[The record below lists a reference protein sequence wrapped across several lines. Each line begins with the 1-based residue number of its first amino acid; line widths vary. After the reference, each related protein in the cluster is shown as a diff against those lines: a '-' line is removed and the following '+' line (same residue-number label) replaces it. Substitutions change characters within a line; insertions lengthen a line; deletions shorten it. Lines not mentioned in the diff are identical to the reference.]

1 MTTAQALATD
11 ALNSLG
17 MIEMF
22 VGDLTGEQMLHRPCD
37 GANCCAWLLGHLV
50 LSDRHFLGR
59 FGVGTEELPELP
71 DGFEERYDRSETAP
85 RATDFGDT
93 SILLPLLRRHREMLA
108 EAIGRMEESVFSQT
122 TGSDRPFFKTLGATA
137 GFASLHTAMHAGQI
151 TTIRRSLGLPP
162 LI

>member
-1 MTTAQALATD
+1 MTTAQAFATD

-22 VGDLTGEQMLHRPCD
+22 AGDLTGEQMLHRPCD
-37 GANCCAWLLGHLV
+37 GANCVAWLLGHLV
-50 LSDRHFLGR
+50 LVDRHFLGR
-59 FGVGTEELPELP
+59 FGVGEADLPELP
-71 DGFEERYDRSETAP
+71 EGFADRFDRNETAP
-85 RATDFGDT
+85 KSTDFGDT
-93 SILLPLLRRHREMLA
+93 SILLPLLRRHRELLA
-108 EAIGRMEESVFSQT
+108 EAIGRMEEPVFSQE
-122 TGSDRPFFKTLGATA
+122 TGSEKPYFKTLGATA